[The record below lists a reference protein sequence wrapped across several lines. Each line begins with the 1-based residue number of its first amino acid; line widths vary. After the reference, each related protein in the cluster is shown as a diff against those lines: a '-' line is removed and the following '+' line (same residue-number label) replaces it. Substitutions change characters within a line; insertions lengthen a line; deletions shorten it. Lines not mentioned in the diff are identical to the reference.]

1 MALWGGR
8 FSEGPSAALAALS
21 RSVEFDWRL
30 ATYDIEVNLTHL
42 DSLLATGVIT
52 AGNGEVIR
60 AGLKAL
66 QVEISN
72 GTFTYNEEDEDVQL
86 SWPRRVGQAIELFDS

>member
-1 MALWGGR
+1 MSLWGGR
-8 FSEGPSAALAALS
+8 FSTEPSSAVAALS

-30 ATYDIEVNLTHL
+30 APYDIKVNLAHL
-42 DSLLATGVIT
+42 DGLIASGVIA

-66 QVEISN
+66 GTEIIS
-72 GTFTYNEEDEDVQL
+72 GKFTYNDADEEEAARL
-86 SWPRRVGQAIELFDS
+86 SCGYQTVSCASN